1 MKEKTALKILETVY
15 YPLGGIACFLFV
27 NVLSSEI
34 AYQFE
39 NIGKTLPFLLFL
51 ANAIYFLFA
60 FHLFIHPLS
69 PKKRILTAR
78 VNGAVL
84 VASSFLVILLITI
97 FRMNGSYSSL
107 LLGGITPLFPLDAY
121 GGSFLLLLAGS
132 GLYYAGEWLQKHP
145 RPYPDNVHEWKG
157 KRAKIAT
164 SIFRPIFVL
173 VALYFFGALL
183 VSPFLMTFSLSH
195 AAGLIFFDLLMGLPS
210 AMVAL
215 YEWNYLDKQ
224 PLPQRQRLYKNS
236 VIMTLLSLILAL
248 AYWLFQALD
257 PLFLIDGAASLLP
270 LDFLLSV
277 KLAPYLLILL
287 SLVSSLTAFLH
298 YLDRNVPKKPKNP

>member
-1 MKEKTALKILETVY
+1 MKEKIALKILETVY
-15 YPLGGIACFLFV
+15 YPLAAIACFLFV
-27 NVLSSEI
+27 NLLSSEI
-34 AYQFE
+34 VYRFE
-39 NIGKTLPFLLFL
+39 NLGKNFPFLLFL
-51 ANAIYFLFA
+51 ANAVYFLFA
-60 FHLFIHPLS
+60 FHLFIHPLNA
-69 PKKRILTAR
+69 KKRILTAQ
-78 VNGAVL
+78 VNGVVL
-84 VASSFLVILLITI
+84 VASSFLVILSVTI

-121 GGSFLLLLAGS
+121 VGSFLLLLVGT
-132 GLYYAGEWLQKHP
+132 GLYYTGEWLRKHP

-157 KRAKIAT
+157 KGAKIAT
-164 SIFRPIFVL
+164 SVFRSIFVL

-183 VSPFLMTFSLSH
+183 VSPFLMSFSSSH
-195 AAGLIFFDLLMGLPS
+195 VAGLVSFDLLMGLPS

-215 YEWNYLDKQ
+215 YEWNYLDKE

-236 VIMTLLSLILAL
+236 VITTLLSLILAL

-257 PLFLIDGAASLLP
+257 PFFLIDGAASLLP

-277 KLAPYLLILL
+277 KVAPYLLILL
-287 SLVSSLTAFLH
+287 SLASSLIAFLH

>member
-1 MKEKTALKILETVY
+1 MREKTALKILETLL
-15 YPLGGIACFLFV
+15 YPLAALAAFLLV
-27 NVLSSEI
+27 NVLASEV
-34 AYQFE
+34 AYQFQ
-39 NIGKTLPFLLFL
+39 NLCKTLPFLLFL
-51 ANAIYFLFA
+51 VNVLYFLFV
-60 FHLFIHPLS
+60 FHLFVHPLS
-69 PKKRILTAR
+69 AEKRIQTAE
-78 VNGAVL
+78 VNGAIL

-97 FRMNGSYSSL
+97 FKMNGTYSAL

-121 GGSFLLLLAGS
+121 LGSFLLLIAGS
-132 GLYYAGEWLQKHP
+132 LLYYAGVRLKKHP
-145 RPYPDNVHEWKG
+145 RPYPYNVHEWKKKG
-157 KRAKIAT
+157 AKVAT
-164 SIFRPIFVL
+164 SIFRPFFVL

-183 VSPFLMTFSLSH
+183 LSPFLMSFSSAH
-195 AAGLIFFDLLMGLPS
+195 AAGLIFFDFLMGLPS

-215 YEWNYLDKQ
+215 YEWNYLDKE

-257 PLFLIDGAASLLP
+257 PLFLIEGAASLLP
-270 LDFLLSV
+270 IDFLLSI

-287 SLVSSLTAFLH
+287 SLASSLIAFLH